1 MAVLRQ
7 YDKEVYGR
15 MEFFAYLILAFALTV
30 LASGMFAFYNW
41 LII

>member
-15 MEFFAYLILAFALTV
+15 MEFLAYFILVFALMILAA
-30 LASGMFAFYNW
+30 GMFAFYNW